1 MHVTLV
7 SDSVCDVDVCHPCV
21 WQCVWDMIF
30 VDRTSMGRWQVEGC
44 LSTTPTLFSCSSS
57 ATLKVCSPLWV
68 PLSCLLWT
76 DHMQCK
82 AHSTQCTHT
91 HHKAHFIQ
99 PMHMQARTHAC
110 THTHHTA
117 HSTQHTRAHTHTH
130 TATCIHC
137 PADASQIRH
146 VSVVRH
152 VSVSRLMRVR
162 SDMYQL
168 SGMYQLAGW
177 CESDPICISCPA
189 CIS

>member
-1 MHVTLV
+1 
-7 SDSVCDVDVCHPCV
+7 
-21 WQCVWDMIF
+21 MIF

-110 THTHHTA
+110 MHACTHTHHTA
-117 HSTQHTRAHTHTH
+117 HSIQHTLTHTHTSYSPFHTTHTCTHTHTH
-130 TATCIHC
+130 TH
-137 PADASQIRH
+137 SH
-146 VSVVRH
+146 
-152 VSVSRLMRVR
+152 
-162 SDMYQL
+162 MYPL
-168 SGMYQLAGW
+168 S
-177 CESDPICISCPA
+177 S
-189 CIS
+189 